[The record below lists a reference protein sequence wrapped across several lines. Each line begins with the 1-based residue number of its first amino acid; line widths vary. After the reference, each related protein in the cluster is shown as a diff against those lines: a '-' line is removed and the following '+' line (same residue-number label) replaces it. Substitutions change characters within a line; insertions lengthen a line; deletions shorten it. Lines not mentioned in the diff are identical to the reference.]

1 MVRKGNKQ
9 VRMKYKEEGREMGKY
24 KEEVGEGKQKSAVEE
39 NTSFGLLGKPSWH
52 IRKDTNGVSST

>member
-1 MVRKGNKQ
+1 
-9 VRMKYKEEGREMGKY
+9 MKYKEEGREMAKQ

-39 NTSFGLLGKPSWH
+39 NTSFGFLGIPSWH